1 MSEQGMNLWWELVNL
16 MSEVTLFEEEDQI
29 IWAYSSSGKYSVQ
42 SLYAVVNFRGISP
55 VFVSSIWKLP
65 IPPRVQFFLWLLS
78 KNKLLTQ
85 DNLAK
90 RRTVNDNTCLLCSE
104 KESINHL
111 FFEYCVA
118 KLVLDYISELLGLR
132 IGHDFESVARFWL
145 ANKKHKVTN
154 TISAAVLWSFWK
166 LRNELCFQG
175 HKWMG
180 LKDVLFKIARMLR
193 RWIPM
198 MQQDSRVRIEEVI
211 IQLERRAS
219 MSPQLMW
226 YNQVESSSE
235 LAPLGVRL
243 TGSSAATS
251 LQESDVFSG
260 RLEEDLVANMA
271 LNNVVL
277 SPSD

>member
-1 MSEQGMNLWWELVNL
+1 
-16 MSEVTLFEEEDQI
+16 
-29 IWAYSSSGKYSVQ
+29 
-42 SLYAVVNFRGISP
+42 
-55 VFVSSIWKLP
+55 
-65 IPPRVQFFLWLLS
+65 
-78 KNKLLTQ
+78 
-85 DNLAK
+85 
-90 RRTVNDNTCLLCSE
+90 
-104 KESINHL
+104 
-111 FFEYCVA
+111 VA

-154 TISAAVLWSFWK
+154 TISAVVLWSFWK

-235 LAPLGVRL
+235 LTPLGVRL

-251 LQESDVFSG
+251 LRESDVFSG
-260 RLEEDLVANMA
+260 RLEQDLVANVA
-271 LNNVVL
+271 LNNAVL